1 MLETQKFLTIEEAAA
16 FLHVSATSLR
26 RWTNSGKLP
35 CYRVGGRSERRFLL
49 EDLLTFMQSRTT
61 PSTLSSTE
69 PKPIIYLPALTSTEQ
84 TNTSKLHICLFFRSK
99 DEQWQLLRPYLLS
112 YLNANYPVLYLY
124 DSTPSVRLMEQ
135 LHAEGLPL
143 DGLIARGLLR
153 VLPPDQSYLLTGR
166 FDAQRMLAFIEEAVL
181 STLGAGHSHI
191 LLTGEMTW
199 CLSDT
204 AIPGAEQLVTYEALL
219 NPLLEKYPT
228 VTILCQYDLK
238 RFDGASILDAMLTH
252 PSVHLCKGLIP
263 GFYDRYP
270 AS

>member
-1 MLETQKFLTIEEAAA
+1 MLEAQKFLTIEEAAA

-35 CYRVGGRSERRFLL
+35 CYRVGGRSERRFLM
-49 EDLLTFMQSRTT
+49 EDLLAFMQSRTT
-61 PSTLSSTE
+61 STALPSTAT
-69 PKPIIYLPALTSTEQ
+69 KPIVYLPALTSTEQ
-84 TNTSKLHICLFFRSK
+84 SDCPSKLHICLFFRNR

-124 DSTPSVRLMEQ
+124 DSTPSIRLMEQ

-153 VLPPDQSYLLTGR
+153 VLPPDQSYLLAGR
-166 FDAQRMLAFIEEAVL
+166 FDAQRMLAFIEEAVI
-181 STLGAGHSHI
+181 STLATGHSHI

-204 AIPGAEQLVTYEALL
+204 AIPGAEQLGTYEELL
-219 NPLLEKYPT
+219 NPLLEKYPN
-228 VTILCQYDLK
+228 VTLLCQYDLK
-238 RFDGASILDAMLTH
+238 RFDGASILDALLTH
-252 PSVHLCKGLIP
+252 PSVHLHQGLLP
-263 GFYDRYP
+263 GFYGRG
-270 AS
+270 